1 MYSSEW
7 NMIQEEEKEEQEQN
21 MTGESTGDTLTEFL

>member
-7 NMIQEEEKEEQEQN
+7 NMIQEEEEEQQQN
-21 MTGESTGDTLTEFL
+21 MTGELIGDTLTEFL